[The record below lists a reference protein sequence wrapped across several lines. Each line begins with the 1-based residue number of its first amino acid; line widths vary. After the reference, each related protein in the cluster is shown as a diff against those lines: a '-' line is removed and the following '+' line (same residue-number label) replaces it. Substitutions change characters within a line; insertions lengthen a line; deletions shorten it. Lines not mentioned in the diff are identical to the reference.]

1 MDRQYFVEAII
12 DSSDGDE
19 SYSYAI
25 VCVEQGQAR
34 TVCMGI
40 QSRTEAQKIA
50 NGVTWYE
57 TFLDGSISLPKTFKV
72 SDDKPKRKRR
82 AKD

>member
-34 TVCMGI
+34 TVCI
-40 QSRTEAQKIA
+40 SVQSRSEAQKIV
-50 NGVTWYE
+50 NGLTWYE
-57 TFLDGSISLPKTFKV
+57 TFLSGSVSLPKTFKIGN
-72 SDDKPKRKRR
+72 DKPKRKRR

>member
-1 MDRQYFVEAII
+1 MDRQYFVEAIV
-12 DSSDGDE
+12 DNSDGDE
-19 SYSYAI
+19 SYTYAI

-40 QSRTEAQKIA
+40 QSRSEAVKIA
-50 NGVTWYE
+50 NGITWYE
-57 TFLDGSISLPKTFKV
+57 TFLDGSISLPKTFKQV
-72 SDDKPKRKRR
+72 SEKPKRKRK